1 MENNELSFE
10 KITGRISEI
19 VVLLDDPKTPLDK
32 SLSLFEEGVTLI
44 KQANAILDEAQKKV
58 KMLTEEEVK

>member
-19 VVLLDDPKTPLDK
+19 VVLLDDPKNL
-32 SLSLFEEGVTLI
+32 
-44 KQANAILDEAQKKV
+44 QAHYLVVSQVPDTQIAYSVYSE
-58 KMLTEEEVK
+58 